1 MVEYN
6 HYNILAEIQKVKQ
19 GFSRMKRKILKFI
32 IISIFALPIL
42 FFVHT
47 GFLTDSPI
55 KNLQV
60 ILFTAVL
67 GCSIVWSV
75 FRKYILLI
83 SLCLIILMA
92 ILFILDLIYW
102 ADILGSTG
110 IGLIIINLLS
120 YLPQLIKL
128 GYIKKL

>member
-1 MVEYN
+1 
-6 HYNILAEIQKVKQ
+6 
-19 GFSRMKRKILKFI
+19 MKRKILKFI
-32 IISIFALPIL
+32 IISTFALPIL
-42 FFVHT
+42 FFLQT
-47 GFLTDSPI
+47 GPLTDSPI

-60 ILFTAVL
+60 ILFTSVL
-67 GCSIVWSV
+67 GCSIVWPV

-110 IGLIIINLLS
+110 IGIIIINLLS
-120 YLPQLIKL
+120 YLPQLVKL

>member
-1 MVEYN
+1 
-6 HYNILAEIQKVKQ
+6 
-19 GFSRMKRKILKFI
+19 MKFNSIKFLI
-32 IISIFALPIL
+32 IFIFALPIL
-42 FFVHT
+42 LFVHT
-47 GFLTDSPI
+47 GLLTDSPI

-60 ILFTAVL
+60 ILFSVVL
-67 GCSIVWSV
+67 GCSIVWPV

-110 IGLIIINLLS
+110 VGIIIIILFS